1 MLDAR
6 VRAVVDRLPPDEI
19 GRFLFSITAPQTDCE
34 VLELPARST
43 VWIAAGVRYFGGR
56 VLALDPQPD
65 AMRAHLDDAG
75 LGDWALVTDR
85 HVREIDDVF
94 DLVVLHEP
102 ADAERW
108 SLVRERVEPGALIV
122 AQEPVD
128 DPDVEWTRVERT
140 GSAGLALGVV
150 LR

>member
-1 MLDAR
+1 MLDDR
-6 VRAVVDRLPPDEI
+6 VRAVVERLPPDEV

-56 VLALDPQPD
+56 VLALDPAPET
-65 AMRAHLDDAG
+65 MRAHLDDAG
-75 LGDWALVTDR
+75 LGEWALVTDR

-94 DLVVLHEP
+94 DVVVLHEP

-108 SLVRERVEPGALIV
+108 ALIRERVEPGALIV
-122 AQEPVD
+122 ALEETD
-128 DPDVEWTRVERT
+128 DPNVEWTRA
-140 GSAGLALGVV
+140 AGLALGVV